1 MSQCFYLL
9 ASLLGAAA
17 RLHGNQCRSE
27 VGHKRKELLVG
38 HLVYEEGPFMVR
50 TECGN
55 SRISPRQ
62 GRGKSFA

>member
-17 RLHGNQCRSE
+17 RLHGN
-27 VGHKRKELLVG
+27 VG